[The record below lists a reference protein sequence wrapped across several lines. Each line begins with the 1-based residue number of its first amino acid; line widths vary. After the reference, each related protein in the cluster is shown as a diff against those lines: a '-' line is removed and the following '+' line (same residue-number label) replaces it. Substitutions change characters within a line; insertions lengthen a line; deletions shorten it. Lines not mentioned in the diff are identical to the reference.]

1 MGAKRQEKR
10 SVSSLIHTA
19 MSREATVEDK
29 DDASEGGQ
37 QMTRQNLRIITFVS
51 IMSILALGFSLP
63 AAGQNERQAKANQG
77 PTVSLATMTAK
88 LIDAEKK
95 AREKNATVEVT
106 VSGIELIDPAQVRE
120 MPRAGQGHLHYQVDG
135 GFVIATPS
143 PKLSLHELSVG
154 PHTIVVMLVGNDHKP
169 VGLTQTLNVTVP

>member
-1 MGAKRQEKR
+1 
-10 SVSSLIHTA
+10 
-19 MSREATVEDK
+19 
-29 DDASEGGQ
+29 
-37 QMTRQNLRIITFVS
+37 MTRQNLRIITFVS
-51 IMSILALGFSLP
+51 IMVASMLALGFGLP
-63 AAGQNERQAKANQG
+63 AAGQQKSHDHDKANQG
-77 PTVSLATMTAK
+77 PTVSMATMTAK

-154 PHTIVVMLVGNDHKP
+154 PHTIVVMVVGNDHKP